1 MSRYTTIEKWIDV
14 EVDLEDFEDDD
25 LIEELERR
33 GKYNPSYGDSDDLID
48 KIYHARRQGKPY
60 EHLLD
65 ELLYMKT
72 GRAV

>member
-1 MSRYTTIEKWIDV
+1 MSRWTTIEKYIDV
-14 EVDLEDFEDDD
+14 EVDLEDFDDQD
-25 LIEELERR
+25 LIDELERR
-33 GKYNPSYGDSDDLID
+33 GKYNPTHGDSGTLID
-48 KIYHARRQGKPY
+48 KIYHARRQGQPY

>member
-14 EVDLEDFEDDD
+14 EVDLEDFDDQD

-33 GKYNPSYGDSDDLID
+33 GKYNPSFGDSDDLLD

>member
-1 MSRYTTIEKWIDV
+1 MIDMDAGTDINMAFA
-14 EVDLEDFEDDD
+14 EGFEDDD

-33 GKYNPSYGDSDDLID
+33 GKYNPSYGDSGALID

>member
-1 MSRYTTIEKWIDV
+1 MTRYTTIEKWIDV
-14 EVDLEDFEDDD
+14 EVDLEDFEDQD

-33 GKYNPSYGDSDDLID
+33 GKYNPSFGDSDDLLD
-48 KIYHARRQGKPY
+48 KIYHARRQGKLY

>member
-1 MSRYTTIEKWIDV
+1 MSRWTTVEKWIDV
-14 EVDLEDFEDDD
+14 EVDLEDFEDED

-33 GKYNPSYGDSDDLID
+33 GKYVPAGGDGDDLLN

-60 EHLLD
+60 DHLLD